1 MMTLKIKGKEFKVK
15 FGYNSFCDTDLLD
28 RVNDISRLLKEEG
41 VKKDSDVSGLGKIK
55 DLFLITRE
63 LLFVG
68 LKKHNKI
75 NTLQC
80 VGDLLDDYREEGT
93 EEEPHGLLHIFFT
106 LAAELMTTGFLEDI
120 LMTDKSEEENPE
132 TQNPE
137 TESET
142 NPE

>member
-28 RVNDISRLLKEEG
+28 RVNDISRLFKDEG
-41 VKKDSDVSGLGKIK
+41 IEKDSDVSGIGKIK
-55 DLFLITRE
+55 DLFLLVRE

-80 VGDLLDDYREEGT
+80 VGDLLDDYMEEGT
-93 EEEPHGLLHIFFT
+93 KEEPHGLLNIFFA
-106 LAAELMTTGFLEDI
+106 LSEELMTTGFLGDI
-120 LMTDKSEEENPE
+120 LTASESKEESAK
-132 TQNPE
+132 TQDPE